1 MAVKKFVVE
10 ERLSQY
16 PALEF
21 EFKGKTYKAAAL
33 SVSLINTLNEIEQSE
48 TDKKNSPQSLNKMMR
63 TIIPGLTEK
72 LCNEIDIRVVLEFIS
87 YVTDFCSN
95 PENVIS
101 EELKKKINIGEVRP
115 S

>member
-21 EFKGKTYKAAAL
+21 EYKGRTYQAAPL
-33 SVSLINTLNEIEQSE
+33 SVLLINTLQAIEKDAAE
-48 TDKKNSPQSLNKMMR
+48 DRNSPACLNKMMR

-72 LCNEIDIRVVLEFIS
+72 ICNEIDIRVVLEFIA
-87 YVTDFCSN
+87 YVNDFCQN